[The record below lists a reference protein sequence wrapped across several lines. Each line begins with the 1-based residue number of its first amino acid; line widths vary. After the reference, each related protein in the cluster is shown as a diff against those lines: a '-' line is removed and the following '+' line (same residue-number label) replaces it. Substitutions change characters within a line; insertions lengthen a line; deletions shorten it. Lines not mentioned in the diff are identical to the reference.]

1 MKILITG
8 AGGMV
13 GRNLIANPRR
23 ASHDV
28 LAPSRAE
35 VDLTDRAVTAAF
47 IDRHRPD
54 LIINAAGL
62 VGGIQANMASD
73 ARFLAENLAIGLNV
87 LTAAARSDVPRLI
100 NLGSSCMYPKD
111 LDGSLTEDLLL
122 SAPLEPT
129 NEGYALAK
137 IATCKL
143 TTGLGRDGVGRTWR
157 TLIPCNLYGE
167 FDHYEP
173 SRSHMVAAALAK
185 VERAV
190 RDDARTVEIWGDGE
204 ARREFL
210 FAGDLADFIWR
221 FHDRLADLPEVM
233 NVGVG
238 EDVTIND
245 YYRACAVAVGYRGG
259 FSHDLARP
267 VGMRRKRLDVSAQ
280 SKLGWRPPTPMAAG
294 LLATV
299 ADLRRQYPNG
309 A

>member
-1 MKILITG
+1 
-8 AGGMV
+8 MV
-13 GRNLIANPRR
+13 GRNLTADPRG
-23 ASHDV
+23 AGHEV
-28 LAPSRAE
+28 LAPSRAAL
-35 VDLTDRAVTAAF
+35 DFTDAVATSAF
-47 IDRHRPD
+47 IGHHRPD
-54 LIINAAGL
+54 LIVNAAGL
-62 VGGIQANMASD
+62 VGGIQANMASN

-87 LTAAARSDVPRLI
+87 LTAADRAAIPRLI

-111 LDGSLTEDLLL
+111 LDGALSEDRLL

-137 IATCKL
+137 IAACKL
-143 TTGLGRDGVGRTWR
+143 TTALGRAGVARTWR
-157 TLIPCNLYGE
+157 TLIPCNLYGP

-190 RDDARTVEIWGDGE
+190 RDDVETVEIWGDGE

-210 FAGDLADFIWR
+210 YAGDLADFIWR
-221 FHDRLADLPEVM
+221 FHDRLEALPEVM

-245 YYRACAVAVGYRGG
+245 YYRAAAVAVGYRGA
-259 FSHDLARP
+259 FSHDLGRP

-280 SKLGWRPPTPMAAG
+280 TKLGWSPSTP
-294 LLATV
+294 LATGLTV
-299 ADLRRQYPNG
+299 TVTDFRRQYPHG

>member
-13 GRNLIANPRR
+13 GRNLIADPRR
-23 ASHDV
+23 ARHDI
-28 LAPSRAE
+28 LAPSRAD
-35 VDLTDRAVTAAF
+35 VDLTDGAVTAAF

-54 LIINAAGL
+54 MIINAAGL

-157 TLIPCNLYGE
+157 TLIPCNLYGA

>member
-13 GRNLIANPRR
+13 GRNLIADSRC
-23 ASHDV
+23 ADHHV
-28 LAPSRAE
+28 LAPSRANL
-35 VDLTDRAVTAAF
+35 DLTDAVATLAF
-47 IDRHRPD
+47 VDRNRPD

-62 VGGIQANMASD
+62 VGGIQANMASN

-87 LTAAARSDVPRLI
+87 LNAAARSDVPRLI

-111 LDGSLTEDLLL
+111 LDGVLTEDRLLT
-122 SAPLEPT
+122 ARLEPT

-137 IATCKL
+137 IAGCKL
-143 TTGLGRDGVGRTWR
+143 TTALGREGVARIWR
-157 TLIPCNLYGE
+157 TLIPCNLYGA
-167 FDHYEP
+167 FDHYES
-173 SRSHMVAAALAK
+173 SRSHMVAAALDK

-190 RDDARTVEIWGDGE
+190 RDDAKTVEIWGDGE

-210 FAGDLADFIWR
+210 FAADLADFIWR

-245 YYRACAVAVGYRGG
+245 YYRACALAVGYRGG
-259 FSHDLARP
+259 FSHDLTRP
-267 VGMRRKRLDVSAQ
+267 VGMRRKLLDVSAQ
-280 SKLGWRPPTPMAAG
+280 SELGWRPPTPLAAG

-299 ADLRRQYPNG
+299 ADFRRQYPDG

>member
-13 GRNLIANPRR
+13 GRNLIADPRR
-23 ASHDV
+23 AGHDI

-35 VDLTDRAVTAAF
+35 VDLTQAADTTAF
-47 IDRHRPD
+47 IDRHQPD

-62 VGGIQANMASD
+62 VGGIQANMAAN

-87 LTAAARSDVPRLI
+87 LTAAARSGVPRLI

-111 LDGSLTEDLLL
+111 LDGALTEDRLL

-137 IATCKL
+137 IAACKL
-143 TTGLGRDGVGRTWR
+143 TTGLGREGGGRTWR
-157 TLIPCNLYGE
+157 TLIPCNLYGP

-185 VERAV
+185 VERAAL
-190 RDDARTVEIWGDGE
+190 DDATTVEIWGDGQ

-238 EDVTIND
+238 EDVAIND
-245 YYRACAVAVGYRGG
+245 YYRACADAVGYRGG
-259 FSHDLARP
+259 FSHDLTRP
-267 VGMRRKRLDVSAQ
+267 VGMRRKLLDVSAQ
-280 SKLGWRPPTPMAAG
+280 SKLGWRPPTPLAAG